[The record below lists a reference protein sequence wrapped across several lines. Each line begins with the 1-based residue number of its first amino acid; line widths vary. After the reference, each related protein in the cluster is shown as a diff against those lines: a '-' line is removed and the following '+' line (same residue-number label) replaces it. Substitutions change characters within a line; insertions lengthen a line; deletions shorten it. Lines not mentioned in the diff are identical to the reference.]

1 MKTHPYTP
9 QRMDAA
15 RAEPDLTAR
24 PFDAPDATSARELVD
39 AQEAER
45 ARIAQEVHDGPA
57 QALTNAI
64 FHVELIERA
73 LIVDPATALTE
84 IDGLRDMLRRE
95 LDNVRAFIDRL
106 RPPLLDELGLDG
118 AIEATADNLRA
129 TTSII
134 VTTSLAASADGL
146 DDQERTV
153 ALRVAQEAMQN
164 VRKHAEATTVVV
176 DTQRTNG
183 DWTLEIRDD
192 GRGFDPAA
200 IARGGRNFGVRFMR
214 ERAELIGARFH
225 IRSRPEGGTVVRL
238 EIPTGARMGA
248 KENG

>member
-1 MKTHPYTP
+1 
-9 QRMDAA
+9 MDAA
-15 RAEPDLTAR
+15 RAEPEHAPR
-24 PFDAPDATSARELVD
+24 PFDASDTTSARQLVD

-73 LIVDPATALTE
+73 MTVDPTTALTE
-84 IDGLRDMLRRE
+84 LDALRDMLRRE

-118 AIEATADNLRA
+118 AIQATADDLRA
-129 TTSII
+129 TTAIT
-134 VTTSLAASADGL
+134 VTTSLAAPPDQL

-153 ALRVAQEAMQN
+153 ALRVAQEALQN

-176 DTQRTNG
+176 DTQQTNG

-192 GRGFDPAA
+192 GRGFDPGGLGH
-200 IARGGRNFGVRFMR
+200 GGRNFGVRFMR